1 MREEGSESSVIEA
14 AGRSRPWRAL
24 AVGAATLLL
33 LAALVG
39 TALAAS
45 TNFFEANSS
54 PEATGIGPVS
64 VVAADLDGDGDQ
76 DLATAN
82 VSGGNVTI
90 LLNKG
95 SGNFVEKASSPEPA
109 GSFPSSLTAADLD
122 GDGDQDIAVTNQ
134 VSDDVT
140 ILRNNGSGNFSE
152 PASSPVPAGD
162 TPASVAAAD
171 LDGDGDQDLAVADHV
186 PTNNVTILKNNGSGK
201 FSQAASSPEDAGNSP
216 SSLTAADLDGDGDQD
231 LAVAN
236 QQSGNVTIL
245 RNNGSGNF
253 GEPASSPVP
262 AGTFPQGIAAADLN
276 GDGDFDLAVANQGA
290 PSNVTI
296 LRNNG
301 SGAFSEPASSP
312 EPVGGRP
319 FAVVAAD
326 FDGDSDQ
333 DLATAN
339 HDGDNSTI
347 LANNGSGNFTEPPT
361 SPEGAG
367 DGPFAL
373 AAKDLD
379 GDLDPDL
386 AIANNSVSNLT
397 ILKNR

>member
-1 MREEGSESSVIEA
+1 MPACRAASVRVFIAVRGEGSESSVA
-14 AGRSRPWRAL
+14 KTAGGSRPWRAL
-24 AVGAATLLL
+24 AVGAAALLL
-33 LAALVG
+33 FAALVG

-64 VVAADLDGDGDQ
+64 VVAADFNGDGAQ

-122 GDGDQDIAVTNQ
+122 GDGDQDLAVTNQ
-134 VSDDVT
+134 VSDD
-140 ILRNNGSGNFSE
+140 
-152 PASSPVPAGD
+152 
-162 TPASVAAAD
+162 
-171 LDGDGDQDLAVADHV
+171 
-186 PTNNVTILKNNGSGK
+186 
-201 FSQAASSPEDAGNSP
+201 
-216 SSLTAADLDGDGDQD
+216 
-231 LAVAN
+231 
-236 QQSGNVTIL
+236 VTIL

-301 SGAFSEPASSP
+301 SGGFSEPASSP
-312 EPVGGRP
+312 EPVGMRA

-339 HDGDNSTI
+339 HDGDNVTI
-347 LANNGSGNFTEPPT
+347 LANGGSGNFTEPPT